1 MVEIS
6 EPSNGPQIGTLFGGS
21 CVTGGGGPGH
31 CAIGLKIPRDFT
43 GAGSV
48 TLGRPAKPGEAYEST
63 NSAFAPGESLHCS
76 ALIGKTVAA
85 AKPELG
91 ARGITVD
98 WRPSTSSSPPP
109 AIAPVPT
116 STSMTATSTT
126 ATDTTET
133 STTETSTTSASKAG
147 GGVVSG
153 TGSAGLANQ
162 YVVDGDPIS
171 AGVVMLQTQAQ
182 PRSPSQIAQ
191 ATQTYDAGC

>member
-1 MVEIS
+1 VVEVS

-85 AKPELG
+85 AKPVLA
-91 ARGITVD
+91 ARGIAVD
-98 WRPSTSSSPPP
+98 WRPSTPASSPP
-109 AIAPVPT
+109 AVAPVPT
-116 STSMTATSTT
+116 STSTT
-126 ATDTTET
+126 ATDTTA
-133 STTETSTTSASKAG
+133 TSTTSASNAG
-147 GGVVSG
+147 AGVVGG
-153 TGSAGLANQ
+153 TDSAGLADQ
-162 YVVDGDPIS
+162 YVVDGDPVS
-171 AGVVMLQTQAQ
+171 AGVVMLQTQVQ
-182 PRSPSQIAQ
+182 PLSPSQLAQ
-191 ATQTYDAGC
+191 AAQTYDAGC